1 MPAHTASEVHNLLMA
16 LRMDRFNIGDFRH
29 VRAVANRAGSQVCD
43 AGVVKNIT
51 HPNRL
56 PIPLDALQC
65 LAFVAAVETRAS

>member
-1 MPAHTASEVHNLLMA
+1 
-16 LRMDRFNIGDFRH
+16 MDRFDIGYFRH
-29 VRAVANRAGSQVCD
+29 FRAITSRAGSQVCD